1 MNLQLSWSLASLATL
16 LPSIVLVAAQAQ
28 AAGATASS
36 PSGPQLRSLAPKEIC
51 VTLGAV
57 SQDKTGKLEITAP
70 KTRGVSTIG
79 HARAAE
85 LRFTYLGPTAQQV
98 ALRSGQVRRQFGL
111 KMRAQNGCNLVYII
125 WRLEPKAELVISV
138 KSNPGMRTNAEC
150 HTNGYQNIKPTQ
162 STPMP
167 ALNSGDSHRL
177 RTVLSDKDDGL
188 QVFLDDA
195 LVWSGQLGSK
205 ALEADGPVGFRTD
218 NVHLITDLAQSASA
232 DGQVVE
238 TMRCGQVSDEE

>member
-16 LPSIVLVAAQAQ
+16 LSGMVLVAVQAQ
-28 AAGATASS
+28 AGTTAST
-36 PSGPQLRSLAPKEIC
+36 PSGLRSLAPKEIC
-51 VTLGAV
+51 VTLGSV
-57 SQDKTGKLEITAP
+57 TQDKTGKLEITAP
-70 KTRGVSTIG
+70 KTRGVSTVG

-111 KMRAQNGCNLVYII
+111 KLRAQNGCNLVYVI

-150 HTNGYQNIKPTQ
+150 HTSGYQNIKPTQ

-167 ALNSGDSHRL
+167 VLNPGDSHRL
-177 RTVLSDKDDGL
+177 RAMLSDQDDGL
-188 QVFLDDA
+188 QVFLDDS
-195 LVWSGQLGSK
+195 LVWTGQLGAK
-205 ALEADGPVGFRTD
+205 ALSADGPVGFRTD
-218 NVHLITDLAQSASA
+218 NVHLITDLWQSASA